1 MASMKLLLMPMV
13 AIGCSIGLS
22 GCVAKTMLDV
32 VTAPVKIVSRTVDLA
47 TVSQS
52 ERDERRG
59 REIRQREAKLATLD
73 RDWAIANAE
82 CEGGNRTS
90 CNVRDDLATE
100 MDELMPSIPVEP
112 TPY

>member
-1 MASMKLLLMPMV
+1 MRRISLCIAPVAALM
-13 AIGCSIGLS
+13 LS

-59 REIRQREAKLATLD
+59 REIRQREAKLAQLD
-73 RDWAIANAE
+73 RDWAVANAE
-82 CEGGNRTS
+82 CEGANRAS
-90 CNVRDDLATE
+90 CDLRDDLAVQ